1 MLSLSLEKE
10 LLSRSFGFS
19 FEVEG
24 LIFLLVFTTI
34 LHGGSSTLT
43 GNGFFPLPFQV
54 KLHIGL
60 VLILGYG
67 RLSYSCG
74 RSFLACV
81 FFVVWFWVLQMEEL
95 LDSCQ
100 HKDVFRWKKQWWL
113 ANHEPWMPIN
123 DSLPL
128 LMASGGCFPWWLILL
143 WKSLLP
149 FLCCLAF
156 LDRQSSDAHFSCNKF
171 CSSFAP
177 KGPRI

>member
-10 LLSRSFGFS
+10 LLSVIWFFLWSRRPHFLAGFHNYPS
-19 FEVEG
+19 RRLFHLNWKWVFSPPLPSEVAYRVGVDSGIWQAE
-24 LIFLLVFTTI
+24 LLVWEI
-34 LHGGSSTLT
+34 
-43 GNGFFPLPFQV
+43 FFCL
-54 KLHIGL
+54 
-60 VLILGYG
+60 
-67 RLSYSCG
+67 C
-74 RSFLACV
+74 

-149 FLCCLAF
+149 FLCCQAF

-177 KGPRI
+177 KGPGI